1 MIFLLLL
8 PLARHGIIRRLVRLR
23 TLPTCKL
30 TYTFKLEVM
39 MNKRLNE
46 SIVPMYPTIQSL
58 DVDTLSAGEHKFWF
72 AVATDAIGH
81 PQTLPVRV
89 FKGRSAGKRILITA
103 GVHGD
108 EQNGIL
114 TAQRVAR
121 LLEGKEISGVVTIV
135 PTVNLSGIARHSRDF
150 HSAAPDSSSA
160 NLNRVFPGN
169 PNGDDANRYAHSLWQ
184 NLLKPNADLAIDLH
198 SQTSGSSYPLY
209 VFADYRLD
217 DAIRMARLVNPDVIL
232 NDPGD
237 PGILETVYNRAGIAS
252 ITIEVG
258 IGRYSDLSM
267 VERASNGILNILK
280 SYQIIDGSVD
290 ELDAPCI
297 EGNEIISVRAEQG
310 GFVICHVALLDTVV
324 EGQKLATQY
333 NSFGDKIASYP
344 SPSEGTVI
352 SHNVESVR
360 APGSLVVR
368 LIR

>member
-1 MIFLLLL
+1 M
-8 PLARHGIIRRLVRLR
+8 
-23 TLPTCKL
+23 TKS
-30 TYTFKLEVM
+30 
-39 MNKRLNE
+39 LNE
-46 SIVPMYPTIQSL
+46 CIVPTYPTIQAL
-58 DVDTLSAGEHKFWF
+58 DVNALEPGEHKFWF

-89 FKGRSAGKRILITA
+89 FKGKQAGKRVVITA

-114 TAQRVAR
+114 TAQKLAR
-121 LLEGKEISGVVTIV
+121 ELTKKEIAGAVTII

-160 NLNRVFPGN
+160 NLNRVFPGS
-169 PNGDDANRYAHSLWQ
+169 PDGDDASRYANSLWQ

-198 SQTSGSSYPLY
+198 SQTSGSAYPLY
-209 VFADYRLD
+209 VFADYRLP

-237 PGILETVYNRAGIAS
+237 PGILETVYNRADIPS

-258 IGRYSDLSM
+258 IGRYTDLTM
-267 VERASNGILNILK
+267 IDRATQGLLNIL
-280 SYQIIDGSVD
+280 SAYEVISGEINHQQRECV
-290 ELDAPCI
+290 
-297 EGNEIISVRAEQG
+297 EGNHIVSVRAKQG
-310 GFVICHVALLDTVV
+310 GFVICHVELMQKVTK
-324 EGQKLATQY
+324 GQVLATQY
-333 NSFGDKIASYP
+333 NSFGDEVEVYTAP
-344 SPSEGTVI
+344 LEATVI

-368 LIR
+368 LIH

>member
-1 MIFLLLL
+1 MTQSCN
-8 PLARHGIIRRLVRLR
+8 PANSELAA
-23 TLPTCKL
+23 PD
-30 TYTFKLEVM
+30 Y
-39 MNKRLNE
+39 
-46 SIVPMYPTIQSL
+46 IVPMYPTIQSL
-58 DVDTLSAGEHKFWF
+58 DVNMLKAGEHKFWF

-89 FKGRSAGKRILITA
+89 FKGAKAGKRVMITA

-114 TAQRVAR
+114 TAQKIAR
-121 LLEGKEISGVVTIV
+121 RLIDIDLAGVVTII

-160 NLNRVFPGN
+160 NLNRVFPGS
-169 PNGDDANRYAHSLWQ
+169 PNGDDASRYAYSLWQ

-198 SQTSGSSYPLY
+198 SQTSGSAYPLY
-209 VFADYRLD
+209 AFADYRLED
-217 DAIRMARLVNPDVIL
+217 SIRMARLINPDVIL

-237 PGILETVYNRAGIAS
+237 PGILETVYNRAGIPS

-258 IGRYSDLSM
+258 IGRYTDLEM
-267 VERASNGILNILK
+267 IDRATQGVLNILR
-280 SYQIIDGSVD
+280 SYQIISGEVVTSTQSAV
-290 ELDAPCI
+290 
-297 EGNEIISVRAEQG
+297 EGEEIISVRAKQG
-310 GFVICHVALLDTVV
+310 GFVICHVELMDRVR

-333 NSFGDKIASYP
+333 NSFGDEVEIYT
-344 SPSEGTVI
+344 SPVEATVI

>member
-1 MIFLLLL
+1 MSK
-8 PLARHGIIRRLVRLR
+8 P
-23 TLPTCKL
+23 
-30 TYTFKLEVM
+30 
-39 MNKRLNE
+39 LNE
-46 SIVPMYPTIQSL
+46 CIVPMYPTIQAL
-58 DVDTLSAGEHKFWF
+58 DVDALPFGEHKFWF

-81 PQTLPVRV
+81 PQTLPLRV
-89 FKGRSAGKRILITA
+89 FKGAKPGKRIVITA

-114 TAQRVAR
+114 TAQRLARELVGKDVA
-121 LLEGKEISGVVTIV
+121 GTVTIV

-169 PNGDDANRYAHSLWQ
+169 PTGDDASRYANSLWE

-198 SQTSGSSYPLY
+198 SQTSGSAYPLY
-209 VFADYRLD
+209 AFADYRLE
-217 DAIRMARLVNPDVIL
+217 DAIRMARLINPDVIL

-237 PGILETVYNRAGIAS
+237 PGILETVYNRAGIPS

-258 IGRYSDLSM
+258 IGRYTDLEM
-267 VERASNGILNILK
+267 VERATNGVLNILK
-280 SYQIIDGSVD
+280 SYEV
-290 ELDAPCI
+290 I
-297 EGNEIISVRAEQG
+297 EGKADSAQLPCVEGKEIVSVRANQG
-310 GFVICHVALLDTVV
+310 GFVICHVDLMDSVA

-333 NSFGDKIASYP
+333 NSFGDEVDIYYAP
-344 SPSEGTVI
+344 VEGTVI

>member
-1 MIFLLLL
+1 MTK
-8 PLARHGIIRRLVRLR
+8 P
-23 TLPTCKL
+23 
-30 TYTFKLEVM
+30 
-39 MNKRLNE
+39 LNE
-46 SIVPMYPTIQSL
+46 CIMSMYPTIQAL
-58 DVDTLSAGEHKFWF
+58 DVNTLNAGEHKFWF

-89 FKGRSAGKRILITA
+89 FKGAKEGKRFVITA

-114 TAQRVAR
+114 TAQRLAR
-121 LLEGKEISGVVTIV
+121 ELVGKEIAGVVTIV

-160 NLNRVFPGN
+160 NLNRVFPGS
-169 PNGDDANRYAHSLWQ
+169 PTGDDASRYANSLWE

-198 SQTSGSSYPLY
+198 SQTSGSAYPLY
-209 VFADYRLD
+209 AFADYRLE
-217 DAIRMARLVNPDVIL
+217 DAIRMARLINPDVIL

-258 IGRYSDLSM
+258 IGRYTDLEM
-267 VERASNGILNILK
+267 VDRATRGVLNILK
-280 SYQIIDGSVD
+280 AYEVIAGSVD
-290 ELDAPCI
+290 SAPTPCV
-297 EGNEIISVRAEQG
+297 EGNEIVSVRASQG
-310 GFVICHVALLDTVV
+310 GFVICHVELMDRVS
-324 EGQKLATQY
+324 EGQTLATQY
-333 NSFGDKIASYP
+333 NSFGDEVETYC
-344 SPSEGTVI
+344 SPIDGTVI

>member
-1 MIFLLLL
+1 MI
-8 PLARHGIIRRLVRLR
+8 
-23 TLPTCKL
+23 TC
-30 TYTFKLEVM
+30 TDTDNYM
-39 MNKRLNE
+39 PRSLNE
-46 SIVPMYPTIQSL
+46 HILPMYPTIKSL
-58 DVDTLSAGEHKFWF
+58 DVNALLAGEHKLWF

-81 PQTLPVRV
+81 PQTLAVRV
-89 FKGRSAGKRILITA
+89 FKGDKPGKRVMITA

-114 TAQRVAR
+114 TAQKIAR
-121 LLEGKEISGVVTIV
+121 ALVDKEIAGTVTIV

-169 PNGDDANRYAHSLWQ
+169 PNGDDASRYAHSLWQ

-198 SQTSGSSYPLY
+198 SQTSGSAYPLY
-209 VFADYRLD
+209 AFADYRIED
-217 DAIRMARLVNPDVIL
+217 SIRMARLVNPDVIL

-237 PGILETVYNRAGIAS
+237 PGILETVYNRQGIPS

-258 IGRYSDLSM
+258 IGRYTDLQM
-267 VERASNGILNILK
+267 VKRASEGVLNILK
-280 SYQIIDGSVD
+280 SYQLISGDLTT
-290 ELDAPCI
+290 EHTRCI
-297 EGNEIISVRAEQG
+297 EGDEIISVRAKQG
-310 GFVICHVALLDTVV
+310 GFVLCHVELLDRVY
-324 EGQKLATQY
+324 EGQALATQY
-333 NSFGDKIASYP
+333 NSFGDEVEVYLA
-344 SPSEGTVI
+344 PSEGTVI